1 MKIRS
6 TFVTNSS
13 SSSFVIAYKDF
24 PEIDRETLDKYPL
37 LKHYKKLI
45 EKILFTEDNLDTTEG
60 EVCCTKEDFDE
71 YILDNYGW
79 RNSTLE
85 EILEDDDYLTN
96 LYNDALKYI
105 EDGFNILCKQVGY
118 DNTYFYEMVESLAE
132 DEENFVILE
141 GE

>member
-24 PEIDRETLDKYPL
+24 PEIDEDTLKKYPL
-37 LKHYKKLI
+37 LKNYKKLI
-45 EKILFTEDNLDTTEG
+45 EKVLFAEDNLDTTEG
-60 EVCCTKEDFDE
+60 EVCRTKEDLDE

-85 EILEDDDYLTN
+85 EIFEGEDYLTN
-96 LYNDALKYI
+96 LYNDALKYL

-118 DNTYFYEMVESLAE
+118 ENTYFYDMIESLAE
-132 DEENFVILE
+132 NEENFVILE

>member
-1 MKIRS
+1 MKIRTS
-6 TFVTNSS
+6 FVTNSS

-60 EVCCTKEDFDE
+60 EVCCTKEELDE
-71 YILDNYGW
+71 YMLDNYGW

-118 DNTYFYEMVESLAE
+118 DNTYFYDMVESLAE
-132 DEENFVILE
+132 DEENFIILE

>member
-1 MKIRS
+1 MKIRTS
-6 TFVTNSS
+6 FVTNSS
-13 SSSFVIAYKDF
+13 SSSFVIAYRNL
-24 PEIDRETLDKYPL
+24 PEIDEDTLKKYPL

-60 EVCCTKEDFDE
+60 EVCCTKDDLDE

-85 EILEDDDYLTN
+85 EILEDDNYLTG

-118 DNTYFYEMVESLAE
+118 DNTYFIIWLNHLQKMKK
-132 DEENFVILE
+132 IL
-141 GE
+141 